1 MAKDLTVTHCS
12 ATFKLD
18 REIELILDAVEVG
31 IFVYA
36 ADGTLVY
43 VNQKGAEVWGQSTE
57 TLIGRN
63 IGEMATMGVREFRT
77 PGTAGMSLD
86 EIRRKLRSPADFV
99 DPGYIHF
106 ENGTK
111 MAYNVSHMRNE
122 RGQFL
127 YGIYTVRNE
136 TDLVESQ
143 QRLSE
148 LETLTTLYDEQLR
161 SLNAHLLGPKF
172 VAVSTSMRELCIRAL
187 KFSRLE
193 SNLLITGDS
202 GTGKSLLARYIHSVG
217 PRADGPFQS
226 LNCASLPE
234 ALVEAELFGHTEGA
248 FTGAARG
255 GRKGLLEF
263 AAGGT
268 IFLDEIAEMPLSVQ
282 AKLLTVVEDKQ
293 VRRVGGSAPVKVDV
307 RIIAATHRKDRELR
321 QMLRPDLYYRL
332 STFRLQIPPLAER
345 AADIPALI
353 QHALK
358 DYNQQNHT
366 AIELSR
372 EILDRLVGHPL
383 PGNIRQLRSLVWQAA
398 AEADDRRATVTWE
411 SLPTNLKA
419 DLMGQGQALGA
430 MESES
435 RLRPQSEE
443 EEYFRTLCD
452 AHRGDVRAIAGE
464 LGVHR
469 TTVIRKL
476 QAYNIRYARSRIRL
490 PRAH

>member
-1 MAKDLTVTHCS
+1 
-12 ATFKLD
+12 
-18 REIELILDAVEVG
+18 
-31 IFVYA
+31 
-36 ADGTLVY
+36 
-43 VNQKGAEVWGQSTE
+43 
-57 TLIGRN
+57 
-63 IGEMATMGVREFRT
+63 
-77 PGTAGMSLD
+77 
-86 EIRRKLRSPADFV
+86 
-99 DPGYIHF
+99 
-106 ENGTK
+106 
-111 MAYNVSHMRNE
+111 
-122 RGQFL
+122 
-127 YGIYTVRNE
+127 
-136 TDLVESQ
+136 
-143 QRLSE
+143 
-148 LETLTTLYDEQLR
+148 
-161 SLNAHLLGPKF
+161 
-172 VAVSTSMRELCIRAL
+172 
-187 KFSRLE
+187 
-193 SNLLITGDS
+193 
-202 GTGKSLLARYIHSVG
+202 
-217 PRADGPFQS
+217 
-226 LNCASLPE
+226 
-234 ALVEAELFGHTEGA
+234 
-248 FTGAARG
+248 
-255 GRKGLLEF
+255 
-263 AAGGT
+263 
-268 IFLDEIAEMPLSVQ
+268 MPLSVQ